1 MYSFLIVMFYIHFVV
16 FILHNYFSIDNLLKK
31 CFDNNVLN
39 PNLTKK

>member
-1 MYSFLIVMFYIHFVV
+1 MYPVLIVKYYIHFVV
-16 FILHNYFSIDNLLKK
+16 FILHIYFSIDNLLKK